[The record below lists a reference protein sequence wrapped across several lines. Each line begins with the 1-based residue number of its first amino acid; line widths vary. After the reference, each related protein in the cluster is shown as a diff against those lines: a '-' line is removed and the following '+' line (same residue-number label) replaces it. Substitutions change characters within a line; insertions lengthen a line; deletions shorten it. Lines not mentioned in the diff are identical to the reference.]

1 MPSQPLSPRSLH
13 HRLAILLS
21 SSSSAPHYNAPHS
34 NVAGSSNLT
43 HLCGRRSWSCFC
55 CPRRRRRRLRR
66 QSRHVSRNAAALMA
80 VGCSSRMRLLGWP
93 PHLASLSR
101 LLAPPY
107 LAALLA
113 ASLPPPPNA
122 ATSPPPDAAL
132 SPPCRRLAATSPSH
146 LTSPPPC
153 RLVSILPPVLAAR
166 SSSFVLAWCASP
178 PFSSPRRLPAAS
190 PAPRRLAVTSPPPRL
205 PRRLSPALP
214 PRLGLVSAPCPHHR
228 LGLAAASSTPRQRLA
243 NASPPTRPRLTSDS
257 PPTRLRLSFASLLRL
272 ASASPGCRLSE
283 RVGGRYGRPAT
294 RGAATRAGDGETRQ
308 QAAPPPLPSQPQ
320 SAVHVCVHVR
330 RHARVPCT
338 ARPSIEAAVTQHV
351 CGSSTS
357 QCVCAGAR
365 RCSSTSS
372 YTIYRPKLCS
382 PWEVLVDA
390 ALTTATPH
398 TYEYTP
404 SPDADADSLLG
415 IPRTRRYFVTLCF
428 STCFSG
434 FSGSNTINDKR

>member
-228 LGLAAASSTPRQRLA
+228 LGLAAASSTPRQCLA
-243 NASPPTRPRLTSDS
+243 NASPPTHPRLAPHSPPTHLRLASDS
-257 PPTRLRLSFASLLRL
+257 PPSQLCL
-272 ASASPGCRLSE
+272 
-283 RVGGRYGRPAT
+283 
-294 RGAATRAGDGETRQ
+294 
-308 QAAPPPLPSQPQ
+308 AAPPRFRLAWL
-320 SAVHVCVHVR
+320 SAIGEGWWPVR
-330 RHARVPCT
+330 PASDAGRGDAGRRWGDPAASSTPPTTV
-338 ARPSIEAAVTQHV
+338 AAAV
-351 CGSSTS
+351 SSA
-357 QCVCAGAR
+357 CVCARATS
-365 RCSSTSS
+365 CSCPLYRSS
-372 YTIYRPKLCS
+372 LDRSGCHATCVWIVNVTMCMCGCE
-382 PWEVLVDA
+382 EVLQ
-390 ALTTATPH
+390 H
-398 TYEYTP
+398 
-404 SPDADADSLLG
+404 LLV
-415 IPRTRRYFVTLCF
+415 YDL
-428 STCFSG
+428 
-434 FSGSNTINDKR
+434 